1 MNTRTRPFQCCTV
14 VSPPVTLADSER
26 TSWLA
31 SFRALSDPTRFDIF
45 LLVAG
50 QEAPLCACDVGSRF
64 ELSQPT
70 ISHHMK
76 VLAEAGLIT
85 VSRQGVW
92 AYYALTEHAK
102 SVLNGL
108 LRSLE
113 VEVAAARR

>member
-1 MNTRTRPFQCCTV
+1 MNTRIRPIQCCAV
-14 VSPPVTLADSER
+14 PSAPVAISDRER
-26 TSWLA
+26 DQWLS

-50 QEAPLCACDVGSRF
+50 QEAPLCACDVGSRY

-76 VLAEAGLIT
+76 ILSETGLID

-92 AYYALTEHAK
+92 AYYQLSNEGRH
-102 SVLNGL
+102 VLDSL
-108 LRSLE
+108 VRSPE
-113 VEVAAARR
+113 VDLVESGR

>member
-1 MNTRTRPFQCCTV
+1 VP
-14 VSPPVTLADSER
+14 SAPVAISDRER
-26 TSWLA
+26 DQWLS

-50 QEAPLCACDVGSRF
+50 QEAPLCACDVGSRY

-76 VLAEAGLIT
+76 ILSETGLID

-92 AYYALTEHAK
+92 AYYQLSNEGRH
-102 SVLNGL
+102 VLDSL
-108 LRSLE
+108 VRSPE
-113 VEVAAARR
+113 VDLVESGR